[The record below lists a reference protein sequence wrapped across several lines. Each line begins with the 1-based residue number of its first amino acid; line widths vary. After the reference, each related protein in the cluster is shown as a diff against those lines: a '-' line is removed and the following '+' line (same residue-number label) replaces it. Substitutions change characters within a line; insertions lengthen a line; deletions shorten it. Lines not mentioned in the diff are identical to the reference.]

1 MSSVVEIRL
10 TDSKEKAIVPGVSQE
25 REAFRKA
32 AMNDLLASVKKRDE
46 EAKLNSKD
54 CFKRPIF

>member
-10 TDSKEKAIVPGVSQE
+10 ADSKEKTVVPTVSHE
-25 REAFRKA
+25 RESFRKA
-32 AMNDLLASVKKRDE
+32 AISDLLASVQMRDE
-46 EAKLNSKD
+46 EAKRNSKD